1 MAKTLAGA
9 SGYAPDLS
17 MNEETKKPTL
27 ETREREIERERE
39 SVGGTIMCGCGDGE
53 TLVRN

>member
-9 SGYAPDLS
+9 SDYAPNLL
-17 MNEETKKPTL
+17 MNVETEKPTL
-27 ETREREIERERE
+27 VTGGRETERE
-39 SVGGTIMCGCGDGE
+39 SMGGTTLSGCGDGE